1 MITEKKLILAARVIS
16 SIVSPLH
23 LPMLGMIVLFMFTY
37 LSMLD
42 TWIKLQVLLIV
53 YVFTVM
59 LPTRL
64 IRYYR
69 NYHGWTLIQTGTK
82 ERRMMQY
89 VIGIVCYFACYY
101 IINLMHMPHF
111 IGTIIMAALVPQV
124 ACALVNMRWKVSA
137 HSAAI
142 GGVIGAVTAFSFL
155 FSFDP
160 TWWLFVLFFMSGL
173 VGTSRV
179 ILRQHTLSE
188 VTIGFVM
195 GIVLAFIS
203 VVFYRNIV

>member
-82 ERRMMQY
+82 ERRMM
-89 VIGIVCYFACYY
+89 
-101 IINLMHMPHF
+101 
-111 IGTIIMAALVPQV
+111 
-124 ACALVNMRWKVSA
+124 
-137 HSAAI
+137 
-142 GGVIGAVTAFSFL
+142 
-155 FSFDP
+155 
-160 TWWLFVLFFMSGL
+160 
-173 VGTSRV
+173 
-179 ILRQHTLSE
+179 
-188 VTIGFVM
+188 
-195 GIVLAFIS
+195 
-203 VVFYRNIV
+203 